1 MLVWVAD
8 CLVLRCLACGG
19 GCDGIGSGGSVFV
32 GVGEF
37 GEGVAEVVGEVRG
50 EEAEEH
56 VGFDA
61 VFQVVVHGS

>member
-1 MLVWVAD
+1 MLVWVAVL
-8 CLVLRCLACGG
+8 CCAALLVVAGRRDRFGWGG
-19 GCDGIGSGGSVFV
+19 FV

>member
-1 MLVWVAD
+1 MTPSFP
-8 CLVLRCLACGG
+8 R
-19 GCDGIGSGGSVFV
+19 DGVSGKP
-32 GVGEF
+32 GVIQ
-37 GEGVAEVVGEVRG
+37 GVAEVVGEVRG